1 MTQETKKA
9 KYFGFTITTVLA
21 LIVIAVA
28 GTYLVKYLIRSSNYE
43 ETNDAQ
49 VESFINPVSA
59 RAGGYIS
66 RVFFEE
72 HQLVKAGDTLVT
84 IDSREYQEQLAQAEA
99 AVQDNIAQ
107 QSVLESEI
115 QSAGIASQVSKNQ
128 ISGAKA
134 RFWKAEQDINRYNNL
149 LKEEAVTGSDFEQ
162 VKASYDIA
170 QSDFD
175 ASVNKLD
182 ASNSRIRELQAR
194 KGLLQADLK
203 KKQALLSL
211 AKLNLS
217 YTVIQ
222 APYNGRIGRK
232 TILEGQQIQAG
243 QPLLQIIDEG
253 QKWVTANFKET
264 QVVGMYIG
272 QPVEISIDAIPDK
285 IYNGEIAA
293 VSGSTGSKFSILP
306 TDNSTGN
313 FVKIVQR
320 IPVKIAFK
328 EKDLSLVKVG
338 MNASVS
344 IKKAKK

>member
-1 MTQETKKA
+1 MTKETKKT
-9 KYFGFTITTVLA
+9 KYGFTITTVLA
-21 LIVIAVA
+21 LVVIVVA
-28 GTYLVKYLIRSSNYE
+28 GIYLVRYLIRNSNYE

-72 HQLVKAGDTLVT
+72 HQLVKTGDTLVT
-84 IDSREYQEQLAQAEA
+84 IDSREYEARLAEAEA

-107 QSVLESEI
+107 LSVLESEI
-115 QSAGIASQVSKNQ
+115 QSAGIASKVSKDQ

-134 RFWKAEQDINRYNNL
+134 RFWKTEQDINRYNKL

-175 ASVNKLD
+175 ASVSKLE

-211 AKLNLS
+211 ARLNLS
-217 YTVIQ
+217 YTVIL
-222 APYNGRIGRK
+222 APYDGRIGRK

-243 QPLLQIIDEG
+243 QALLQIIDEG

-272 QPVEISIDAIPDK
+272 QPVEISIDAIPNK
-285 IYNGEIAA
+285 IYKGEIAA

-338 MNASVS
+338 MNTSVS
-344 IKKAKK
+344 IKKVKK